1 MVNGLLRRQ
10 RLGSPH
16 VQRCGVSEAMIVRHF
31 LDWVRTAP
39 AGQRAEATAAL
50 GRAYLYSDLTPDDA
64 AAAEGAMLMLL
75 DDPSPL
81 VRRAL
86 ADALAAS
93 PGAPP
98 AVVLALAAD
107 QPQIAAPV
115 LALSPLFVDADL
127 VDAVATGGSVVQTA
141 IASRAGLPRSVAAAV
156 AEVGTAE
163 TCLVLLENS
172 AAEIAPFSIDR
183 IVERFGHLAA
193 IREPLLVRDDVAAAT
208 RLALVA
214 KVSETLVGFVAARQW
229 LDADH
234 VQRIAREA
242 CEKATVTLAAD
253 TPTSQMR
260 PLIYHLRVSGQLT
273 AGLILRALLS
283 GNIALFEEALAE
295 LSDIPL
301 ERVSGL
307 VHDSNNAGLRALF
320 TQAGLPA
327 STYPAFKEAI
337 EAMRE
342 GGFIGE
348 PGGAAR
354 LKRRMIE
361 RVLTRCEN
369 EALGDLAPL
378 LTLLR
383 RFATEAARE
392 EARLFC
398 DELVAEALDDERQS
412 EAA

>member
-1 MVNGLLRRQ
+1 
-10 RLGSPH
+10 
-16 VQRCGVSEAMIVRHF
+16 MIVRHF

-39 AGQRAEATAAL
+39 AGQRAEATSAL
-50 GRAYLYSDLTPDDA
+50 ARAYLYSDLSPDDA
-64 AAAEGAMLMLL
+64 GAAEGAMLMLL
-75 DDPSPL
+75 DDASPL

-93 PGAPP
+93 PSAPP

-107 QPQIAAPV
+107 QAQIAAPV

-127 VDAVATGGSVVQTA
+127 VDAVATGGGEIQVA
-141 IASRAGLPRSVAAAV
+141 IASRAGLPRSVAAAI
-156 AEVGTAE
+156 AEVGTGE
-163 TCLVLLENS
+163 SCLVLLENEG
-172 AAEIAPFSIDR
+172 AEIAAFSMDR
-183 IVERFGHLAA
+183 LVERFGHLAA
-193 IREPLLVRDDVAAAT
+193 IREALLGREDLPAAT
-208 RLALVA
+208 RLTLVA
-214 KVSETLVGFVAARQW
+214 KVSETLVDFVAARQW

-234 VQRIAREA
+234 AQRIAREA

-253 TPTSQMR
+253 TPTTQMR
-260 PLIYHLRVSGQLT
+260 PLIHHLRVSGQLN

-283 GNIALFEEALAE
+283 GNVALFEEALAE
-295 LSDIPL
+295 LTEMPV

-307 VHDSNNAGLRALF
+307 VQDSGNSGLRALF
-320 TQAGLPA
+320 DQAGLPP

-342 GGFIGE
+342 GGLISE

-354 LKRRMIE
+354 LKRRTIE

-369 EALGDLAPL
+369 EELGDLAPL

-383 RFATEAARE
+383 RFAMEAARE

-398 DELVAEALDDERQS
+398 DELVSEALETERQS
-412 EAA
+412 QAA